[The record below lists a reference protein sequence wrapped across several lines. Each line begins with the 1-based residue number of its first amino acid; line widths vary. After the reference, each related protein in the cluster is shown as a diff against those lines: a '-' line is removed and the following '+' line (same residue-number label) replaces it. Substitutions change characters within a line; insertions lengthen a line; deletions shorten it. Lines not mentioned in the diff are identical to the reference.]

1 MLENQ
6 PPHKKRRLTR
16 TGTSL
21 HIYCYPEDD
30 HRTDA
35 AANKMAANG
44 PAMAASLGS
53 EPMDTDIVDEV
64 LPTVKVPSVA
74 TAAYGDYIESL
85 PINVLFQ
92 ARIQASPAVRT
103 MYPQALIGESIR
115 LWYPDYKCFNGVL
128 HDGIVPRLGVHRD
141 AVNSLRIV
149 ARKGGELVWEGSFA
163 CFENQWEEAL
173 GELRKNGVGRR
184 VEGGLGSAD
193 SVRLLVGLY
202 CPASD

>member
-1 MLENQ
+1 
-6 PPHKKRRLTR
+6 
-16 TGTSL
+16 
-21 HIYCYPEDD
+21 
-30 HRTDA
+30 
-35 AANKMAANG
+35 
-44 PAMAASLGS
+44 MAASLGS